1 MVLLFHSFYDNM
13 TIKASHIT
21 EIDLK
26 DATAWG
32 ETTQMGQELILTD
45 KIDSAVL
52 SQRMIRFNFILMA
65 LCCKGEARY
74 RIDKRKQEVKAGDLF
89 FMSQR
94 HIIDDFTATP
104 DFECQCIMVSPNFY
118 HDFVQDVKN
127 VSSLLIF
134 SMNFPVVQLTTKEKE
149 VYGHF
154 YQVIREKMTDTHHY
168 YRTQLVKALLLAMF
182 YDMSNVIYRVGEH
195 EPQKMRRS
203 DTIFTEFIRLLEK
216 HYRTQR
222 RVYWYAQQLDITP
235 KHLTDLV
242 ISVSK
247 RSPNSWIDDYVVM
260 EIRMQLENST
270 KTIKEI
276 ADELNFPDQS
286 LLGKY
291 FKKNVGISPLAYRR
305 G

>member
-195 EPQKMRRS
+195 DYLYGVYPSVGEALSHPTPCLLVCAAAGHYPQAPDR
-203 DTIFTEFIRLLEK
+203 
-216 HYRTQR
+216 HGYQC
-222 RVYWYAQQLDITP
+222 QQAL
-235 KHLTDLV
+235 
-242 ISVSK
+242 
-247 RSPNSWIDDYVVM
+247 
-260 EIRMQLENST
+260 
-270 KTIKEI
+270 
-276 ADELNFPDQS
+276 AELMD
-286 LLGKY
+286 
-291 FKKNVGISPLAYRR
+291 
-305 G
+305 

>member
-1 MVLLFHSFYDNM
+1 M
-13 TIKASHIT
+13 TIKANHIT
-21 EIDLK
+21 EINLK
-26 DATAWG
+26 DAKTWG
-32 ETTQMGQELILTD
+32 QATQIGQELILTD

-154 YQVIREKMTDTHHY
+154 Y
-168 YRTQLVKALLLAMF
+168 RTQLVKALLLAMF

-203 DTIFTEFIRLLEK
+203 DAIFTEFIRLLEK

-235 KHLTDLV
+235 KHLTDMV

-260 EIRMQLENST
+260 EIRMQLKNTT